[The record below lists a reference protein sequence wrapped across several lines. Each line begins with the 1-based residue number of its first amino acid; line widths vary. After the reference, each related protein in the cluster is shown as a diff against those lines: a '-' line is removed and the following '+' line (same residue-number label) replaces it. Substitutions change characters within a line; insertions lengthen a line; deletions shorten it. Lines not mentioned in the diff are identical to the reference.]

1 MNTFSDSEEWLDF
14 AEQTSAGT
22 FYRTACSYTYSWRGS
37 KKKKKTLAGLIFHIQ
52 VYFQD
57 FEVLS
62 GKKGTKIGNN
72 KNVTKKNS

>member
-1 MNTFSDSEEWLDF
+1 MLALFTEQHAPTHIAEEVL
-14 AEQTSAGT
+14 
-22 FYRTACSYTYSWRGS
+22 
-37 KKKKKTLAGLIFHIQ
+37 KKKQTLAGLIFHIQ